1 MDGNSARQ
9 GGVPEQPHSQEDGCG
24 EGAPSAHW
32 DQLRVPPQDCWALES
47 SVVALRLPEVI
58 LPPLSQF
65 LKMDVMWLRGEGSE
79 SSNSQR
85 GC

>member
-1 MDGNSARQ
+1 MGTLPGREACQSSPIPKRT
-9 GGVPEQPHSQEDGCG
+9 GVG
-24 EGAPSAHW
+24 
-32 DQLRVPPQDCWALES
+32 RVPLPHTGISSESPPPDCWALES

-65 LKMDVMWLRGEGSE
+65 LKMDVMWLRGVGSE